1 MTALTIRADELI
13 TAFEDQ
19 SPEMQHY
26 FDRETGEVLT
36 VFLEKVEEMDF
47 EEEERLEGDP
57 CRYLRIEPVP
67 SRTGFEIISDFVDT
81 LPEGR
86 IQRELDQALG
96 KNRPFR
102 RFKDVLRNYPEV
114 EDDWYR
120 FHEKAYMK
128 IIKEWLD
135 DHGVE
140 ATLVPLQA

>member
-1 MTALTIRADELI
+1 MTALTIRADDLI
-13 TAFEDQ
+13 MAFEDQ
-19 SPEMQHY
+19 SPEMQHF
-26 FDRETGEVLT
+26 FDRETGELLT
-36 VFLEKVEEMDF
+36 VFSEDMGVEEA
-47 EEEERLEGDP
+47 ELLEAAPD
-57 CRYLRIEPVP
+57 RYLRIEPVP
-67 SRTGFEIISDFVDT
+67 SRTGFDIMSDFVDI

-96 KNRPFR
+96 RNRPFR

-114 EDDWYR
+114 EDGWYR
-120 FHEKAYMK
+120 FHEQAYMK